1 MVPVRKMTEEKRLRD
16 WLIYI
21 MDIAYDHDGY
31 HNAKD
36 LGELVDELRKYA
48 ISGLKGEKS
57 PFDIHKE

>member
-1 MVPVRKMTEEKRLRD
+1 MTEEKRLRD

-36 LGELVDELRKYA
+36 LGELIDELRKYA
-48 ISGLKGEKS
+48 ICGLKGEKS